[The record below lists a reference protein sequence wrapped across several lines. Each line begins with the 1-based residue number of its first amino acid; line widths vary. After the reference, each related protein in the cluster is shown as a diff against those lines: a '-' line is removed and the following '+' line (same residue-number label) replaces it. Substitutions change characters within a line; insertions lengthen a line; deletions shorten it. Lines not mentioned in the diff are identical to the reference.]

1 MATKWI
7 MLFPAYYV
15 STGGFL
21 QKAPK
26 AHAQMDEFLVIAREL
41 KTSDLPGAPQDK

>member
-1 MATKWI
+1 MATKRI
-7 MLFPAYYV
+7 MLFPVYYV
-15 STGGFL
+15 PTGGFL

-26 AHAQMDEFLVIAREL
+26 AYAQMDEFLVIARKL